1 MKVRGKSQQ
10 KSTHS
15 WPLLGTFSVPG
26 AFVIILPNPHNSMG
40 LRCCHPHF
48 MDVKTEGQRQRV
60 TVSGLTSRFQL
71 RSAWLPP
78 LQGTPRPPGASPHSL
93 CPPLPHLR
101 SPLSCRPFFGSVWW
115 GGASGSRI
123 HPASTLGAVDCQLLA
138 GRMAVEWCSCGQTG
152 RGNVGFCLESC
163 CWNGRAGV
171 SVSHSQERG

>member
-40 LRCCHPHF
+40 SRCCHPHF

-93 CPPLPHLR
+93 CPPP
-101 SPLSCRPFFGSVWW
+101 PLEEPV
-115 GGASGSRI
+115 
-123 HPASTLGAVDCQLLA
+123 VQ
-138 GRMAVEWCSCGQTG
+138 QTIFWQRLVG
-152 RGNVGFCLESC
+152 RGLWLEDPSSFYLGC
-163 CWNGRAGV
+163 GGLSATSR
-171 SVSHSQERG
+171 